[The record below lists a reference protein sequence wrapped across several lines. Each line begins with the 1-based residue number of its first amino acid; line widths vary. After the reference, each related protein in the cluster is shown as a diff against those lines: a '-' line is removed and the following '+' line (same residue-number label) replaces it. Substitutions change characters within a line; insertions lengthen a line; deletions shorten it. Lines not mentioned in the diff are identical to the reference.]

1 MLNPRPSRP
10 GGFSGRLRKSSQLAK
25 TKSLMKKAAR
35 LNLEDPCRHGS
46 VIHLPGEGDAIFT
59 GDLHGAKDNMGRLIE
74 IADLENHPKRHLL
87 IQEIVH
93 NIQFGLIG
101 RDISFRV
108 LERVAQLK
116 VDFPDRVHVIMGN
129 HELSELTGKKILK
142 ENYLLNQMF
151 AEGIKSTYGDAAR
164 EVKLSYNVF
173 FKSLPLAARTAF
185 GLFYCHST
193 PSLRHTE
200 GFDARLF
207 QVEGEITEK
216 RMTLHIERLVWGR
229 EFTQE
234 AAEAFAKLVGAEV
247 LLSGHEACTKGFKV
261 PNSRQVILDSK
272 DEAGTYVLVPLD
284 RPLTHSD
291 VVTSVRRI
299 NKDYREE

>member
-1 MLNPRPSRP
+1 MQSSHASRPS
-10 GGFSGRLRKSSQLAK
+10 GFSGRLRKSAQLAK

-35 LNLEDPCRHGS
+35 LNLEDPYRRGA
-46 VIHLPGEGDAIFT
+46 VVVLPSEGDAIFT
-59 GDLHGAKDNMGRLIE
+59 GDLHGAKDNIGRLIE
-74 IADLENHPKRHLL
+74 IADLENNPKRHLL

-116 VDFPDRVHVIMGN
+116 IDFPDRVHVIMGN

-151 AEGIKSTYGDAAR
+151 AEGIKSTYGEAAR
-164 EVKLSYNVF
+164 DVKLAYNVF
-173 FKSLPLAARTAF
+173 FKSLPLAVRTAF
-185 GLFYCHST
+185 GVFFCHST
-193 PSLRHTE
+193 PSQRHTE
-200 GFDARLF
+200 GFDVRLF

-216 RMTLHIERLVWGR
+216 RMNAHIERLVWGR

-234 AAEAFAKLVGAEV
+234 AADAFAALVGAEI
-247 LLSGHEACTKGFKV
+247 LLVGHEACPKGFRV
-261 PNSRQVILDSK
+261 PNTRHVILDSK
-272 DEAGTYVLVPLD
+272 DEAGTYVLIPLD
-284 RPLTHSD
+284 RPVTHPDLVKSI
-291 VVTSVRRI
+291 RRI
-299 NKDYREE
+299 NKEYREE